1 MESIKL
7 FSLMVSIE
15 WFS

>member
-7 FSLMVSIE
+7 FSLMVSIK